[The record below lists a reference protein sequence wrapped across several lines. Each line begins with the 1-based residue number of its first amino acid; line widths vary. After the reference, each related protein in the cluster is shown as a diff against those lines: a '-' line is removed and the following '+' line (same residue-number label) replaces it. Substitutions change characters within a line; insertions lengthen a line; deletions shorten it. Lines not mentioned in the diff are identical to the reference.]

1 MLRTDLRKYIVPTI
15 PTGVFLLL
23 VTVLVWFSDIYI
35 SHSNIISGSIESISA
50 EANTLFLVQPL
61 ISKAI
66 SLLLTVL
73 NAFLISQLNDR
84 FAILRTRSFMPVLT
98 FAILMAVWH
107 ETHYQAM
114 TNVSLTLFLL
124 SMFSLFRVFRN
135 RNAAEPVFLTSFLI
149 ATSSLIYEVMI
160 LYIPLIWIGLSYLYS
175 FSFRNFLASI
185 IGVLTPWIIFVSI
198 KLVQHGDF
206 VWLYNLQNSFYIT
219 SSVLDHPLNKL
230 IYIGAMVILC
240 LISLFNISA
249 NIHQDSM
256 QSRALISFNSWILV
270 ASAAF
275 TLIFSNM
282 FVVFLPVLALSLS
295 IMISQ
300 PLTIN
305 KSRIHGII
313 FAGFVLINILFVVSN
328 IILLPG

>member
-1 MLRTDLRKYIVPTI
+1 
-15 PTGVFLLL
+15 
-23 VTVLVWFSDIYI
+23 
-35 SHSNIISGSIESISA
+35 
-50 EANTLFLVQPL
+50 
-61 ISKAI
+61 
-66 SLLLTVL
+66 
-73 NAFLISQLNDR
+73 
-84 FAILRTRSFMPVLT
+84 MPVLI

-124 SMFSLFRVFRN
+124 SLFSLFRVFRN
-135 RNAAEPVFLTSFLI
+135 RNAAEPVFLASLLI

-160 LYIPLIWIGLSYLYS
+160 LYIPLIWVGLSYLYS
-175 FSFRNFLASI
+175 FSFRNFLASV
-185 IGVLTPWIIFVSI
+185 IGVMVPWIIFI
-198 KLVQHGDF
+198 FAKFAQHGDF

-219 SSVLDHPLNKL
+219 TSVIDHPINEL
-230 IYIGAMVILC
+230 IYIGAMTILS
-240 LISLFNISA
+240 IIAMFNISA

-270 ASAAF
+270 ASAVFAV
-275 TLIFSNM
+275 IFSNM
-282 FVVFLPVLALSLS
+282 FVVFLPVLALSIS

-313 FAGFVLINILFVVSN
+313 FVCFILINLLFVVSN
-328 IILLPG
+328 IIRIPG